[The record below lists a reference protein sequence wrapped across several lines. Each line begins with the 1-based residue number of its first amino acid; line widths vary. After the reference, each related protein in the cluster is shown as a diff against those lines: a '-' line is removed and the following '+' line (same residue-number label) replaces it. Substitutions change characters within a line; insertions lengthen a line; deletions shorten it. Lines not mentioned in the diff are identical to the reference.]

1 MSPTNHFCVDVETA
15 GLESTCIVLSAAIT
29 YFSLDE
35 DFTFDELK
43 NRALYVKFKARE
55 QAVNGRT
62 VTKST
67 IDWWSEQT
75 DRVKALAIKPHAN
88 DVNAVTG
95 ITMIR
100 DYIKEHASQGSLFWQ
115 RGTLD
120 STSLES
126 LCRALGLEPLVDY
139 NSWMDV
145 RTAIRCMK
153 SSCNSRAY
161 CTVPNF
167 DPVVVDKHHPVDDIC
182 YDIMMLRYGV

>member
-1 MSPTNHFCVDVETA
+1 MSNYFCVDVETA

-35 DFTFDELK
+35 DFTFQELK
-43 NRALYVKFKARE
+43 ARSLYIKFDAKEQGKELNRS
-55 QAVNGRT
+55 

-67 IDWWSEQT
+67 LEWWGEQT
-75 DRVKALAIKPHAN
+75 DAVKALAIKPHPN
-88 DVNAVTG
+88 DVPASVG
-95 ITMIR
+95 IKMIR
-100 DYIKEHASQGSLFWQ
+100 DYIEEHGTKDSLMWQ

-126 LCRALGLEPLVDY
+126 LCRTLGVDPLVNY

-145 RTAIRCMK
+145 RTALRCLK

-161 CTVPNF
+161 CSIPNF
-167 DPVVVDKHHPVDDIC
+167 DPIVVDKHHPVDDIC
-182 YDIMMLRYGV
+182 YDVMMLRYGV